1 MFKDE
6 FCTPEGSP
14 GVILR
19 GDAAWHFLGMT
30 FGLQIMAYSIGRCYK
45 AGSIM
50 MPICLSHHIFLFQSF
65 SRKARYAPSWA
76 NQRHDSRESIA
87 S

>member
-19 GDAAWHFLGMT
+19 GDAVWHFWGMT

-45 AGSIM
+45 AGAIRRV
-50 MPICLSHHIFLFQSF
+50 L
-65 SRKARYAPSWA
+65 
-76 NQRHDSRESIA
+76 
-87 S
+87 